1 MVRGDYI
8 DSGSR
13 EIAEG
18 AKTRDHTSTVDLYVL
33 VS

>member
-8 DSGSR
+8 DNGSG

-18 AKTRDHTSTVDLYVL
+18 EKPRDHTSIIDPYVPIN
-33 VS
+33 